1 MHQSPA
7 PVTHNVPSGSRIYAI
22 GDIHGRADLLSRLH
36 GMILDD
42 AAPDSPNA
50 TDTPDLRKVVVYV
63 GDYVD
68 RGPDSAG
75 VIGMLIEEPLQG
87 FESRH
92 LKGNHE
98 DMMIRFLESGDGGE
112 MWMLNGG
119 RDTLD
124 SYGIGLSDISL
135 FRGDMEALALAF
147 RDSVPENHRAFLDG
161 LQLHHREGDYLFAH
175 AGVKPGVAIED
186 QSEKDLIWIRDEF
199 TDSDADFGVIVVHG
213 HSIRAEP
220 EIKPNR
226 IGIDTGAWRSTRLTA
241 LVLEGDT
248 RRFLQT

>member
-1 MHQSPA
+1 MHQSPG
-7 PVTHNVPSGSRIYAI
+7 PVIHKAPSGSRVYAI
-22 GDIHGRADLLSRLH
+22 GDIHGRSDLLRRLH
-36 GMILDD
+36 GMILED
-42 AAPDSPNA
+42 AGPDSPDSA
-50 TDTPDLRKVVVYV
+50 GLRKVVVYV

-87 FESRH
+87 FESHH

-98 DMMIRFLESGDGGE
+98 DMMIRFLETGDENE
-112 MWMLNGG
+112 MWMFNGA

-124 SYGIGLSDISL
+124 SYGIGISDIIL

-147 RDSVPENHRAFLDG
+147 RDAVPESHRAFLDG
-161 LQLHHREGDYLFAH
+161 LRLHHREGDYLFVH
-175 AGVKPGVAIED
+175 AGMRPGVALED
-186 QSEKDLIWIRDEF
+186 QSEKDLIWIREEF
-199 TDSDADFGVIVVHG
+199 TDSDADFGAIVVHG

-220 EIKPNR
+220 ETKPNR
-226 IGIDTGAWRSTRLTA
+226 IGIDTGAWRSNRLTA